1 MDMPYFRR
9 RMVYEILAKKLQKPL
24 PHTPTEIQS
33 TKLAN
38 FVREMYKNPLSCPV
52 ATGVATPVSK
62 QKKRD
67 REAKNTKFL
76 KKEYGKV
83 LMRGL
88 RHGVDP
94 DEQTLALSFIKVGM
108 RGPDV
113 EYYLAKIS
121 RKKRLRAE
129 RL

>member
-1 MDMPYFRR
+1 MPYFRR

-52 ATGVATPVSK
+52 ATGVATPVSE

-67 REAKNTKFL
+67 RERKIPNFL
-76 KKEYGKV
+76 KRSMGKC
-83 LMRGL
+83 
-88 RHGVDP
+88 
-94 DEQTLALSFIKVGM
+94 
-108 RGPDV
+108 
-113 EYYLAKIS
+113 
-121 RKKRLRAE
+121 
-129 RL
+129 

>member
-1 MDMPYFRR
+1 MPYFRR

-88 RHGVDP
+88 RHGVDS
-94 DEQTLALSFIKVGM
+94 DEKTLALSFIKAGM
-108 RGPDV
+108 P
-113 EYYLAKIS
+113 
-121 RKKRLRAE
+121 
-129 RL
+129 